1 MPNRRDFLK
10 TAAFATLGSGIAV
23 SQVLAGECMPS
34 AIHVNKYGIGGKMKM
49 TFFPYELK
57 LRHVFTVATYSR
69 TTTPD
74 VQVEI
79 EYEGV
84 TGYGEASMPPYLGET
99 VESVMNFLKKVNL
112 EQFSDPFQ
120 LEDILSYVDSLS
132 PKDTAAKAAVDI
144 ALHDLVG
151 KLLGA
156 PWYKIW
162 GLNKEKTPSTTF
174 TIGIDTPDVVRAKT
188 KECAGLF
195 NILKVKLGR
204 DNDKEMIET
213 IRSVTDLPIAVDA
226 NQGWKDRQYAL
237 DMIHWLKEKGIVM
250 IEQPMPKEQLDD
262 IAWVTQQ
269 SPLPVFADESLQR
282 LGDVAALKGAF
293 TGINIKLMKCT
304 GMREAWKMVTL
315 AHALGMRVMV
325 GCMTETS
332 CAISAASQFSPAV
345 DLIVEFWKNFSN
357 SNIRNLYN
365 YIKHKGKP
373 IYREIEEFRGG
384 KAMRLLI
391 NKQEYPSDIR
401 DVQKIVGL
409 KQGID
414 ELIHFDDNILF
425 PYIQNLLELLNTAV
439 DPSPMAF
446 I

>member
-1 MPNRRDFLK
+1 MQNRRDFLK
-10 TAAFATLGSGIAV
+10 TAALAAFSSGLVAR
-23 SQVLAGECMPS
+23 QALAGES
-34 AIHVNKYGIGGKMKM
+34 LLSTIHINKLGLGGKMKM

-99 VESVMNFLKKVNL
+99 VESVMNFLGKVNL

-120 LEDILSYVDSLS
+120 LDDILSYVDSLS

-162 GLNKEKTPSTTF
+162 GLNKEKTPSTTW
-174 TIGIDTPDVVRAKT
+174 I
-188 KECAGLF
+188 
-195 NILKVKLGR
+195 
-204 DNDKEMIET
+204 
-213 IRSVTDLPIAVDA
+213 
-226 NQGWKDRQYAL
+226 
-237 DMIHWLKEKGIVM
+237 
-250 IEQPMPKEQLDD
+250 
-262 IAWVTQQ
+262 TQQ
-269 SPLPVFADESLQR
+269 SPLPIFADESLQR

-332 CAISAASQFSPAV
+332 CAISAASQFSPLV
-345 DLIVEFWKNFSN
+345 DFADLDGNLLISNDRFKGVEVV
-357 SNIRNLYN
+357 
-365 YIKHKGKP
+365 KGKITLNDLP
-373 IYREIEEFRGG
+373 GIGV
-384 KAMRLLI
+384 M
-391 NKQEYPSDIR
+391 
-401 DVQKIVGL
+401 KI
-409 KQGID
+409 
-414 ELIHFDDNILF
+414 
-425 PYIQNLLELLNTAV
+425 
-439 DPSPMAF
+439 
-446 I
+446 

>member
-1 MPNRRDFLK
+1 MQNRRDFLK
-10 TAAFATLGSGIAV
+10 TAALAAFSSGLVAR
-23 SQVLAGECMPS
+23 QALAGES
-34 AIHVNKYGIGGKMKM
+34 LLSTIHINKLGLGGKMKM
-49 TFFPYELK
+49 SFFPYELK

-99 VESVMNFLKKVNL
+99 VESVMNFLGKVNL

-120 LEDILSYVDSLS
+120 LDDILSYVDSLS

-174 TIGIDTPDVVRAKT
+174 TIGIDAPDVVRAKT
-188 KECAGLF
+188 KECADQF

-213 IRSVTDLPIAVDA
+213 IRSVTDLPIAIDA

-237 DMIHWLKEKGIVM
+237 DMIHWLKEKGVVM
-250 IEQPMPKEQLDD
+250 IEQPMPKEKLED
-262 IAWVTQQ
+262 IAWITQQ
-269 SPLPVFADESLQR
+269 SPLPIFADESLQR

-332 CAISAASQFSPAV
+332 CAISAASQFSPLV
-345 DLIVEFWKNFSN
+345 DFADLDGNLLISNDRFKGVEVV
-357 SNIRNLYN
+357 
-365 YIKHKGKP
+365 KGKITLNDLP
-373 IYREIEEFRGG
+373 GIGV
-384 KAMRLLI
+384 M
-391 NKQEYPSDIR
+391 
-401 DVQKIVGL
+401 KI
-409 KQGID
+409 
-414 ELIHFDDNILF
+414 
-425 PYIQNLLELLNTAV
+425 
-439 DPSPMAF
+439 
-446 I
+446 

>member
-1 MPNRRDFLK
+1 MQNRRDFLK
-10 TAAFATLGSGIAV
+10 TAALAAFSSGLVAR
-23 SQVLAGECMPS
+23 QALAGES
-34 AIHVNKYGIGGKMKM
+34 LLSTIHINKLGLGGKMKM

-99 VESVMNFLKKVNL
+99 VESVMNFLGKVNL

-120 LEDILSYVDSLS
+120 LDDILSYVDSLS

-174 TIGIDTPDVVRAKT
+174 TIGIDAPDVVRAKT
-188 KECAGLF
+188 KECADQF

-213 IRSVTDLPIAVDA
+213 IRDRKSVV
-226 NQGWKDRQYAL
+226 
-237 DMIHWLKEKGIVM
+237 
-250 IEQPMPKEQLDD
+250 
-262 IAWVTQQ
+262 
-269 SPLPVFADESLQR
+269 
-282 LGDVAALKGAF
+282 
-293 TGINIKLMKCT
+293 
-304 GMREAWKMVTL
+304 
-315 AHALGMRVMV
+315 
-325 GCMTETS
+325 
-332 CAISAASQFSPAV
+332 
-345 DLIVEFWKNFSN
+345 
-357 SNIRNLYN
+357 
-365 YIKHKGKP
+365 
-373 IYREIEEFRGG
+373 
-384 KAMRLLI
+384 
-391 NKQEYPSDIR
+391 
-401 DVQKIVGL
+401 
-409 KQGID
+409 
-414 ELIHFDDNILF
+414 
-425 PYIQNLLELLNTAV
+425 
-439 DPSPMAF
+439 
-446 I
+446 